1 VKGSGLFVFHISFVR
16 RIPARVTMRIKILG
30 SAAGGGFPQW
40 NCACVNCRRFREGT
54 LRGTA
59 RTQTQIAFAPDLDAN
74 IWFLVCA
81 SPDLRAQILATPEL
95 APQAKS
101 EPHSPIAGVFLPSA
115 DVDSVMGLLHLREFQ
130 SFFVFAA
137 AAVQRILKKE
147 NKIFGVLDRAD
158 PPVQWQVLACKGRLG
173 CHLSESPGEA
183 PAFLCV
189 TIPLGGSYPDYVSEE
204 LQRALSIEDAALG
217 FVFEQKGKSVFIA
230 PSLSGR
236 NSEWTKAAASSD
248 LVLIDGTFW
257 SDDELIRT
265 GRSKRTAREIGHLPL
280 SGADGLLEQFPKSA
294 KGRKVLIHINNTNP
308 ILDEDSAEHRAALDA
323 GFEIAYDGME
333 FEL

>member
-1 VKGSGLFVFHISFVR
+1 M
-16 RIPARVTMRIKILG
+16 RVKILG

-40 NCACVNCRRFREGT
+40 NCACANCRRVRQGT

-59 RTQTQIAFAPDLDAN
+59 RTQTQIAFTPDPDAKA
-74 IWFLVCA
+74 WFLVSA
-81 SPDLRAQILATPEL
+81 SPDLRTQILATPEL
-95 APQAKS
+95 APHSNS
-101 EPHSPIAGVFLPSA
+101 ETHSPIAGVFLPSA

-137 AAVQRILKKE
+137 AATQRILKKE
-147 NKIFGVLDRAD
+147 SKIFSVLDRAD
-158 PPVQWQVLACKGRLG
+158 PPVQWQVISSKGRLG

-183 PAFLCV
+183 PAFVCV
-189 TIPLGGSYPDYVSEE
+189 TLPLGGSYPDYVSDE
-204 LQRALSIEDAALG
+204 LQRTLSPEDATLG
-217 FVFEQKGKSVFIA
+217 FVFEQKGKSLFIA

-236 NSEWTKAAASSD
+236 NSEWSKAAASSD

-257 SDDELIRT
+257 SDDELIQT
-265 GRSKRTAREIGHLPL
+265 GRSKKTAREIGHLPL
-280 SGADGLLEQFPKSA
+280 SGSNGLLEQFPRNA

-308 ILDEDSAEHRAALDA
+308 ILDEDSSEHRAVLDA
-323 GFEIAYDGME
+323 GFEITYDGME

>member
-1 VKGSGLFVFHISFVR
+1 MRVKV
-16 RIPARVTMRIKILG
+16 LG

-40 NCACVNCRRFREGT
+40 NCACANCRRLREGT
-54 LRGTA
+54 LRGAA
-59 RTQTQIAFAPDLDAN
+59 RTQTQIAFSPDPDAK

-81 SPDLRAQILATPEL
+81 SPDLRTQVLAAPEL
-95 APQAKS
+95 APQTKS
-101 EPHSPIAGVFLPSA
+101 ETHSPIGGVFLPSA

-130 SFFVFAA
+130 SFFVFATA
-137 AAVQRILKKE
+137 A
-147 NKIFGVLDRAD
+147 
-158 PPVQWQVLACKGRLG
+158 VQWQVLSSKGRLG

-183 PAFLCV
+183 PAFVCV
-189 TIPLGGSYPDYVSEE
+189 TLPLGGSYPDYVSEE
-204 LQRALSIEDAALG
+204 LQRTLSGEEAMLG
-217 FVFEQKGKSVFIA
+217 FVFEQNGKSVFIA

-257 SDDELIRT
+257 SDDELTKT
-265 GRSKRTAREIGHLPL
+265 GRSKKTAREIGHLPL
-280 SGADGLLEQFPKSA
+280 SGADGLLEQFPKA
-294 KGRKVLIHINNTNP
+294 ARGRKVLLHINNTNP
-308 ILDEDSAEHRAALDA
+308 ILDEASPEHRAVLDA